1 MKILKKICFVLL
13 IAIFLPSCS
22 TTPIA
27 NAGSCWDEIPD
38 VADCKV
44 RAEKGGASA
53 QYNLGLMYDYG
64 KGVPQD
70 YKEAVKW
77 YRFAAV
83 QGETQAQYNLGWM
96 FSNGLGSLQDYKEAV
111 KWYRF
116 AAVQG
121 DNQAQNN
128 LALMYYEGKGVK
140 QSKVMAHMY
149 FNIAAVS
156 GNKNAIKGRGL
167 VEKDMTATQIAE
179 AQKLAREWMSKHQ

>member
-1 MKILKKICFVLL
+1 MKILHKICFVSL

-22 TTPIA
+22 TTA
-27 NAGSCWDEIPD
+27 VSCWDEIPD

-149 FNIAAVS
+149 FNIAAI
-156 GNKNAIKGRGL
+156 GDTYARKNRGI
-167 VEKDMTATQIAE
+167 VEKEMTATQIAE
-179 AQKLAREWMSKHQ
+179 AQKLAREWVSKH